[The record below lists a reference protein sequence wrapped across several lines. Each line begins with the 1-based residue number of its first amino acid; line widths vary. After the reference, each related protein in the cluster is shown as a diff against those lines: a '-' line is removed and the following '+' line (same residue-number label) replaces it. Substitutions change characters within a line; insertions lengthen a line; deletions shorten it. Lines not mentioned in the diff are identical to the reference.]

1 MTENDNERIIQI
13 HTALFGVS
21 GTDSK
26 GLVGQF
32 NDMMGIVNTLPCE
45 AHSEKLKKMDTWHT
59 AHDKEVSDLSK
70 FKAQAGLKLWHGIIL
85 VLATG
90 LVTGLTTTIVNAV
103 SK

>member
-32 NDMMGIVNTLPCE
+32 NEMYESVNTLPCDE
-45 AHSEKLKKMDTWHT
+45 HSRQIKKLDTWHT
-59 AHDKEVSDLSK
+59 AHDKEISDLSK
-70 FKAQAGLKLWHGIIL
+70 FKSQAGLKFWHGLIL
-85 VLATG
+85 VVSAAVASGLATM
-90 LVTGLTTTIVNAV
+90 VVNAV